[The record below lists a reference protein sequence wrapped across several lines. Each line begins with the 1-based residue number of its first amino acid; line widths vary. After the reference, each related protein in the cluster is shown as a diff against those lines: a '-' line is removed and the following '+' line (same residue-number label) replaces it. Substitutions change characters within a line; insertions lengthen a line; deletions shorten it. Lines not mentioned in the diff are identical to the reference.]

1 MLCLETTNRQYPFS
15 EFVPWS
21 VYTPG
26 ENIWLRLAKL
36 DTPLPPRRHL
46 WSSPVSEVIHSREIL
61 TYRADW
67 KVEGKEYNRSK
78 VVEKA
83 KKEIQMSGMLNCVKY
98 PLISLTLT
106 LHLRFLAMVYVFKF
120 QMNKEGKGLR
130 LVSGRCS
137 ARLAVISNVMWIH
150 ICVKCSPLPL
160 NTAELK
166 NVNTLH

>member
-1 MLCLETTNRQYPFS
+1 MFCKCYVLKPQTGNFLFF
-15 EFVPWS
+15 EFVLPWS
-21 VYTPG
+21 FYTPG

-36 DTPLPPRRHL
+36 DIPLPPRRHL

-67 KVEGKEYNRSK
+67 KVEGKECNRSK

-120 QMNKEGKGLR
+120 QMNKEGKFLEKLWCCVG
-130 LVSGRCS
+130 GR
-137 ARLAVISNVMWIH
+137 A
-150 ICVKCSPLPL
+150 
-160 NTAELK
+160 LK
-166 NVNTLH
+166 GN